1 METKLFLDSVLCAE
15 GVYCLFASHS
25 KLKKRDQRFFE
36 DTQELIDY
44 ARELDSKGWDTF
56 FALSSFQ
63 SSKSR
68 KQDNVA
74 KIRSFF
80 LDLDCGPSKDFETQE
95 QALVALRNFCKE
107 TGVPRPTMINSGRG
121 VHVYWPL
128 TEEKEPEDWMSVARS
143 FKSKLYRKLQHS
155 FRS

>member
-25 KLKKRDQRFFE
+25 KLKKRNQRFFE
-36 DTQELIDY
+36 DKQELIDY

-95 QALVALRNFCKE
+95 QALIALRNFCKE
-107 TGVPRPTMINSGRG
+107 TGVETDHDKFAEACVLAFDGGERTRRLDVCS
-121 VHVYWPL
+121 
-128 TEEKEPEDWMSVARS
+128 EK
-143 FKSKLYRKLQHS
+143 L
-155 FRS
+155 